1 VPVETPHSG
10 PTEREDFILATYRE
24 IALRFRLNGP
34 NAARTKAKRAGWTA
48 EPSNHPADPLRIRVP
63 LDAWDQASER
73 EHPRRHEM
81 PRPEAGRDAPSQ
93 KHETRNLRVLEA
105 AVAALREALA
115 AADARA
121 SWAEEAERS
130 ERARSEALRE
140 ADAREIANLREA
152 HGRALGTLRDDQ
164 DRLLATL
171 RDEHGRLVAVL
182 EAKAQ
187 AAEDRAEQIEARAEQ
202 TERAQQFE
210 RARAEE
216 LTARLAAERRVQA
229 EEMARLHHQL
239 DEARAGEA
247 ELTALRHAGELRR
260 ARGLVAR
267 LRAAWRGE

>member
-1 VPVETPHSG
+1 MRSGDKPPDSTADEGDGARWMSFAELASTRQISKASAIKLIRRHHWRRQRDNEGRVRALVPAAWATPETPVERD
-10 PTEREDFILATYRE
+10 REPDSTADISRA
-24 IALRFRLNGP
+24 ISALQ
-34 NAARTKAKRAGWTA
+34 
-48 EPSNHPADPLRIRVP
+48 
-63 LDAWDQASER
+63 DALV
-73 EHPRRHEM
+73 
-81 PRPEAGRDAPSQ
+81 
-93 KHETRNLRVLEA
+93 T
-105 AVAALREALA
+105 LREAK
-115 AADARA
+115 DAEIA
-121 SWAEEAERS
+121 G
-130 ERARSEALRE
+130 LRE
-140 ADAREIANLREA
+140 AQAREIANLREA

-202 TERAQQFE
+202 TERGEQFE

-216 LTARLAAERRVQA
+216 LTARMAAERRVQA

-247 ELTALRHAGELRR
+247 ELTALRHADELRR
-260 ARGLVAR
+260 ARGIVAR